1 MDCNALK
8 SDSFSPPV
16 DDPGDPIESGS
27 NKRTKIQPRA
37 LRGKGDR
44 ATSWHGKPP
53 PTLRSDNS
61 MIADLNLTSSYDDDD
76 FPKTPVARTP
86 ASFTVWQ
93 DNEEKTP
100 VKKSGPRRAPL
111 TDISLSIGT
120 STMPAVIFDAK
131 PLAPLMTR
139 KPKKAITRSR
149 LVVVSSFP
157 NSQHYWDEYANDTFK
172 YLLEIESRYDRY
184 MYFDPEFEFG
194 DHRSTLV
201 QWIIELCY
209 GCFCLPSGT
218 LHAAINILD
227 RYLAVVKPETVHR
240 DKLQCV
246 GMCALMIAGKLEEPA
261 GTLGA
266 FNLCQLCDLYS
277 TRELA
282 NTEIDILKALKF
294 EVLVAS
300 ATGFSDYIK
309 RAIVDN
315 DDTWQLID
323 PLDLHLTLGHRY
335 PINETMAT
343 LRKVL
348 NL

>member
-1 MDCNALK
+1 
-8 SDSFSPPV
+8 
-16 DDPGDPIESGS
+16 
-27 NKRTKIQPRA
+27 
-37 LRGKGDR
+37 
-44 ATSWHGKPP
+44 
-53 PTLRSDNS
+53 
-61 MIADLNLTSSYDDDD
+61 
-76 FPKTPVARTP
+76 
-86 ASFTVWQ
+86 
-93 DNEEKTP
+93 
-100 VKKSGPRRAPL
+100 
-111 TDISLSIGT
+111 
-120 STMPAVIFDAK
+120 
-131 PLAPLMTR
+131 MTR

-209 GCFCLPSGT
+209 GCFFLPTGT
-218 LHAAINILD
+218 LHAAVNILD

-294 EVLVAS
+294 EILVAS

-309 RAIVDN
+309 RAIADN

-323 PLDLHLTLGHRY
+323 FLCDLSLISHRFLEFSPCQIAATAVWISLCASGQDWDENLAILTGFARQDMTPCSVVFHELICPPNQPLDLQLTLGHRY